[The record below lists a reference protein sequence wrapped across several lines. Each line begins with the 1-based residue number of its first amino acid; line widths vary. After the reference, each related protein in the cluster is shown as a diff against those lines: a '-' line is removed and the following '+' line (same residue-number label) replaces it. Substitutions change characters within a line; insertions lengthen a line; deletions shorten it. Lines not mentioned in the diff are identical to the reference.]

1 MTVGETGAAL
11 YNCADIKFSKDA
23 KALEDCKSN
32 NVTYYVV
39 GEVED
44 PVESDGDVPEPS
56 GGNSSS
62 GGEDGGSGG
71 NSGGSDDGGSG
82 GNSSGGG
89 GGGGGDGG
97 SGGSGAVG
105 QGVPVMVL
113 SAVVGLAFAFAAG
126 LSL

>member
-1 MTVGETGAAL
+1 VTVGETGAAL

-89 GGGGGDGG
+89 GGGDGG